1 MPGMDLFGAIRTF
14 VTIVEAGGLAPAAE
28 RLQISAAAVSRHLAL
43 LENHLEA
50 RLLDRTTRRHRLTEI
65 GEMCFERFSR
75 ILAELEQTAQLATA
89 GTTEA
94 KGVLRVASTMH
105 FWTWRVA
112 HVLPDFMRK
121 HPKLDVQVNLSER
134 LVDLVEENYDVAL
147 QFHPPV
153 SQSVIGRKITT
164 LHRVV
169 CASPEYL
176 RVQGVPQTIDELA
189 SRECLLYASRDELV
203 EWRFRT
209 AEGERSVRVSGR
221 LRSTDANTL
230 RLAGMAGIGI
240 IRSPLFV
247 VEKDLAAGRLQ
258 RILPHV
264 ESVDPDLLAVF
275 PSRRHLPAKVRV
287 FVDFLCD
294 RFGRGV
300 GDLGR

>member
-14 VTIVEAGGLAPAAE
+14 VTIVEAGGLAAAAD

-43 LENHLEA
+43 LENHLQA
-50 RLLDRTTRRHRLTEI
+50 RLLDRTTRRHRLTEV
-65 GEMCFERFSR
+65 GETCFERFSR
-75 ILAELEQTAQLATA
+75 MLADLEQTEQLATA

-105 FWTWRVA
+105 FWTWRIA
-112 HVLPDFMRK
+112 HVLPEFMRK
-121 HPKLDVQVNLSER
+121 HPKLEVQVNLSER

-147 QFHPPV
+147 QFQPPQ
-153 SQSVIGRKITT
+153 SQSVVGRKITT

-176 RVQGVPQTIDELA
+176 NVHGAPQTVEELA
-189 SRECLLYASRDELV
+189 QRQCLLYASRNELV

-209 AEGERSVRVSGR
+209 AAGERSVRVAGP

-230 RLAGMAGIGI
+230 RLAGIAGIGI

-247 VEKDLAAGRLQ
+247 VENDLAAGRLRRVLVQ
-258 RILPHV
+258 A
-264 ESVDPDLLAVF
+264 ESIDPDLLAVF
-275 PSRRHLPAKVRV
+275 PSRQHLPAKVRA
-287 FVDFLCD
+287 FVDFLCE
-294 RFGRGV
+294 RFGA
-300 GDLGR
+300 

>member
-1 MPGMDLFGAIRTF
+1 MPGMDLFAAIRTF
-14 VTIVEAGGLAPAAE
+14 VTIVDAGGLAQAAE

-50 RLLDRTTRRHRLTEI
+50 RLLDRTTRRHRLTEV
-65 GEMCFERFSR
+65 GEACFERFSR
-75 ILAELEQTAQLATA
+75 ILADIEQTRQLATA

-94 KGVLRVASTMH
+94 KGVLRVASTIH
-105 FWTWRVA
+105 FWTWRIA
-112 HVLPDFMRK
+112 NVLPEFMRQ

-147 QFHPPV
+147 QFHPPL
-153 SQSVIGRKITT
+153 SQSVVGRKITT

-169 CASPEYL
+169 CASPDYL
-176 RVQGVPQTIDELA
+176 RIHGVPQTIEALS
-189 SRECLLYASRDELV
+189 SRECLLYASRGELV

-209 AEGERSVRVSGR
+209 PEGERSVRVSGR

-230 RLAGMAGIGI
+230 RLASIAGIGI

-247 VEKDLAAGRLQ
+247 VEDDLRAGRLQ
-258 RILPHV
+258 RIFPHLG
-264 ESVDPDLLAVF
+264 SVDPDLLAVF

-294 RFGRGV
+294 RFGP
-300 GDLGR
+300 

>member
-50 RLLDRTTRRHRLTEI
+50 RLLDRTTRRHRLTEV
-65 GEMCFERFSR
+65 GEACFERFSR
-75 ILAELEQTAQLATA
+75 ILADLEQTRQLATA

-105 FWTWRVA
+105 FWTWRIA
-112 HVLPDFMRK
+112 RALPEFMRQ
-121 HPKLDVQVNLSER
+121 HPKLEIQVNLSER
-134 LVDLVEENYDVAL
+134 LVDLVEENYDLAL
-147 QFHPPV
+147 QFHPPL
-153 SQSVIGRKITT
+153 SQSVVGRKITT

-169 CASPEYL
+169 CASPDYL
-176 RVQGVPQTIDELA
+176 RAHGVPETIDELA
-189 SRECLLYASRDELV
+189 SRECLLYASRGELV

-209 AEGERSVRVSGR
+209 AMGERAVPVSGR

-230 RLAGMAGIGI
+230 RLAGIAGIGI

-247 VEKDLAAGRLQ
+247 VEKDLEAGRLQ

-264 ESVDPDLLAVF
+264 QSVDPDLLAVF

-294 RFGRGV
+294 RYGT
-300 GDLGR
+300 